1 MIVAA
6 VFAAAMLQ
14 LAIIMIIIISEM
26 INGVKSLLDF
36 NLYSNYLADV
46 HDKKKMKIKKSAM
59 ISIISMHYF
68 RVHYIL
74 SEVYYH

>member
-46 HDKKKMKIKKSAM
+46 HDKKKN
-59 ISIISMHYF
+59 
-68 RVHYIL
+68 
-74 SEVYYH
+74 EN